1 MLGCDAPG
9 IDLRVFLCMVECAER
24 DSFLDIVCI
33 AEITYELYVVDSI
46 KGESCAL
53 NAALGSR

>member
-1 MLGCDAPG
+1 
-9 IDLRVFLCMVECAER
+9 MVECAER